1 MPIRYQ
7 RRIYRNDLKLRPTWY
22 YLFGDNM
29 AEEGYGGQA
38 KEMRGEANAIG
49 VPTKHA
55 PSMAEH
61 AFFTDGAKCTAN
73 VQARWASIFA
83 RVESLLD
90 SGAIVVI
97 PTDGLGT
104 GLSQLPQRAPRLYR
118 CLTNK
123 IAEWETRYGRIP

>member
-7 RRIYRNDLKLRPTWY
+7 RRIHRDDLRLHPSWY

-29 AEEGYGGQA
+29 QEEGYGGQA
-38 KEMRGEANAIG
+38 REMRGEPNAIG

-61 AFFTDGAKCTAN
+61 AFFTDGVNCTAK
-73 VQARWASIFA
+73 VQARWGDIFA
-83 RVESLLD
+83 RIESLLHA
-90 SGAIVVI
+90 GAIVVI

-104 GLSQLPQRAPRLYR
+104 GLSQLPQRAPRLYQ
-118 CLTNK
+118 CLANK
-123 IAEWETRYGRIP
+123 IVEWETRYGRI